1 MSPLRVGFSLTSK
14 TFLEFLRSLTFT
26 EWIELNSQLTTP
38 SIQRYS
44 GSVIG

>member
-26 EWIELNSQLTTP
+26 GWIELITQLATP
-38 SIQRYS
+38 SIQKCS
-44 GSVIG
+44 ESVIG